1 MDATTTRTEAR
12 QILVLQ
18 GGGALGSYQAGVY
31 EGLCAAALAPD
42 WVAGISIGA
51 VNAAIIAGNPPER
64 RLERLRSFWELTSS
78 GSTARPLGADPTSRA
93 YFNEASAA
101 WIAMAGVPGFF
112 KPRMVSPFFYP
123 PGAPEALSFYDT
135 TPLKET
141 LEALVDF
148 ELLNSG
154 KVRLSVGAV
163 DIRKGTLRFFDNAR
177 ERIGPEHIMASGAL
191 PPGLPPVE
199 IDGRFY
205 WDGGLVSNTPLDYV
219 LQNEQV
225 EDMAIFQVDLFNSA
239 GQMPRTILES
249 AEREKEIR
257 FASRRHRNTESAM
270 QLHRTKVALRDLI
283 AKLPEDLMDDPEI
296 QVLDMFARENSVTI
310 VQLIYRGPDYET
322 SSKDYEFSRATML
335 DHWAAGLNDA
345 RRTLRDRHKI
355 LCAKPGGGAIYD
367 SRDPETEAD
376 APDRPHTQ
384 RTSP

>member
-1 MDATTTRTEAR
+1 MNTRRAEAR

-31 EGLCAAALAPD
+31 EGLCAANLTPD

-64 RLERLRSFWELTSS
+64 RLERLRAFWELTSS
-78 GSTARPLGADPTSRA
+78 GSTANPLGSDPASRA

-101 WIAMAGVPGFF
+101 WIAMMGVPGFF
-112 KPRMVSPFFYP
+112 RPRLVSPFFQV
-123 PGAPEALSFYDT
+123 PGAREALSFYDT
-135 TPLKET
+135 APLKET
-141 LEALVDF
+141 LESLVDF
-148 ELLNSG
+148 DLINR
-154 KVRLSVGAV
+154 KAVRLSVGAV
-163 DIRKGTLRFFDNAR
+163 DIRKGTLRFFDNTR

-219 LQNEQV
+219 LQSDQA
-225 EDMAIFQVDLFNSA
+225 DDLAIFQVDLFNSA
-239 GQMPRTILES
+239 GEMPRTLLEA

-257 FASRRHRNTESAM
+257 FASRRRRNTESAM
-270 QLHRTKVALRDLI
+270 QLHRTKVAIRDLI
-283 AKLPEDLMDDPEI
+283 AKLPAELMDDPEV

-335 DHWAAGLNDA
+335 DHWAAGLADA
-345 RRTLRDRHKI
+345 RRTLKDRHKI

-367 SRDPETEAD
+367 SRQHDLETPSAKD
-376 APDRPHTQ
+376 LP
-384 RTSP
+384 

>member
-1 MDATTTRTEAR
+1 MEAKTTRTEAR

-18 GGGALGSYQAGVY
+18 GGGALGAYQAGVY
-31 EGLCAAALAPD
+31 EGLCAAALTPD

-78 GSTARPLGADPTSRA
+78 GSTVRPLGADPTSRA

-101 WIAMAGVPGFF
+101 WIAMAGAPGFF
-112 KPRMVSPFFYP
+112 KPRLVSPFFYP

-148 ELLNSG
+148 DLLNSG
-154 KVRLSVGAV
+154 KIRLSVGAV
-163 DIRKGTLRFFDNAR
+163 DIRKGTLRFFDNSR

-199 IDGRFY
+199 IEGRFY

-219 LQNEQV
+219 LQTEQV
-225 EDMAIFQVDLFNSA
+225 EDMAIFQVDLFNST
-239 GQMPRTILES
+239 GQMPRTVLEA

-270 QLHRTKVALRDLI
+270 QLHRTKVAIRDLI
-283 AKLPEDLMDDPEI
+283 AKLPADLMDDPEI
-296 QVLDMFARENSVTI
+296 QVLDMFSRENSVTI

-335 DHWAAGLNDA
+335 DHWAAGLADA
-345 RRTLRDRHKI
+345 RRTLKDRHKI

-367 SRDPETEAD
+367 SRHDDPETPSARD
-376 APDRPHTQ
+376 LP
-384 RTSP
+384 